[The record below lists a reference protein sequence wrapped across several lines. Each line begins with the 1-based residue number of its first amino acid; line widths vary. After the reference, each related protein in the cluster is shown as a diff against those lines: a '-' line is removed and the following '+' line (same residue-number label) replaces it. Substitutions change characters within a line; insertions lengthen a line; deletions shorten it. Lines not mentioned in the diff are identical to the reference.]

1 MFWFCDF
8 VLFVFIFI
16 YFNIKEISELI
27 VDTVNFE
34 NGISGFNILL
44 RILN

>member
-16 YFNIKEISELI
+16 YFIITEISELI

-34 NGISGFNILL
+34 NGISAFNI
-44 RILN
+44 